1 MKKLLFLFS
10 LMLVSCNSD
19 EESRIF
25 TVTTNA
31 IPPQGGTVTLETTQ
45 ETTGEYNFGD
55 IANVKATPSA
65 GYVFKNF
72 HQMLK
77 LMVMLLEGGK
87 AVLKHP
93 CSHP

>member
-1 MKKLLFLFS
+1 
-10 LMLVSCNSD
+10 MLVSCNSD

-55 IANVKATPSA
+55 IANVKATPST
-65 GYVFKNF
+65 GYVFEKF
-72 HQMLK
+72 SSIFAEWIKSAATLIK
-77 LMVMLLEGGK
+77 DK
-87 AVLKHP
+87 
-93 CSHP
+93 